1 MFQSTVVLWAVL
13 CVGFLVLEGGT
24 VAMVSLWFAIGAA
37 AALVLSLLGA
47 ALWLQIAAFL
57 VVSGLLLGL
66 LRPMLRKYVKITR
79 TNVDSVL
86 GAQGLVTEPIDNVAY
101 QGQVKLGAMTWTAR
115 STSGAPISAGTQ
127 VTVDRVEGVKV
138 FVSPAAV
145 AQAAA
150 SDPAG
155 R

>member
-86 GAQGLVTEPIDNVAY
+86 GAQGLVTEPIDNVSY

-150 SDPAG
+150 SEPAG

>member
-37 AALVLSLLGA
+37 AALALSL
-47 ALWLQIAAFL
+47 
-57 VVSGLLLGL
+57 
-66 LRPMLRKYVKITR
+66 
-79 TNVDSVL
+79 L
-86 GAQGLVTEPIDNVAY
+86 GAQGLVTEPIDNVSY

-150 SDPAG
+150 SEPAG